1 MPLLEVRIPIS
12 PTPAFLN
19 RVRLI
24 AASLRQWYP
33 DTVVTV
39 SCYPPMETAKG
50 AIVVGSRWNLA
61 GGATVDFRYVATADF
76 NRWAG
81 TRSPY
86 LATVMD
92 TWKPPFYGDYILH
105 LDADVIPIRPFPE
118 WFAERGL
125 CGVMAHVPSLSD
137 GAWSMLFRDYGVTQ
151 PRFVHEYTGGGIMC
165 QAGTVGPLYFNSGVV
180 FGRRE
185 LFERIAE
192 PTLEAIDFLAGQF
205 PDSYWF
211 DQQALAL
218 GIAASG
224 VPAKTFPLRYNFP
237 NRPAFDRA
245 HPEELADMR
254 FCHAMQTDVVDRDS
268 DFESDAALDALCAR
282 TDLDGSNE
290 VLRQR
295 VSELR

>member
-19 RVRLI
+19 RARLI

-33 DTVVTV
+33 DMVVTV
-39 SCYPPMETAKG
+39 SAYPPTFGWGINNA
-50 AIVVGSRWNLA
+50 RWPSDA
-61 GGATVDFRYVATADF
+61 EF

-81 TRSPY
+81 SRSPY

-92 TWKPPFYGDYILH
+92 TWKPPFCGDYILH

-118 WFAERGL
+118 WFDERGL
-125 CGVMAHVPSLSD
+125 CGVQAHVPSLSNED
-137 GAWSMLFRDYGVTQ
+137 WRHLFREFGIFPPLMQ
-151 PRFVHEYTGGGIMC
+151 NWYTGSGIMC
-165 QAGTVGPLYFNSGVV
+165 EPKMGPLYYNSGVV

-192 PTLEAIDFLAGQF
+192 PTLEAIDFLARQF

-211 DQQALAL
+211 DQWALAL

-245 HPEELADMR
+245 HPEEVADMR
-254 FCHAMQTDVVDRDS
+254 FCHAMQTDIVDRDR
-268 DFESDAALDALCAR
+268 DFESDAAMDAFCAR

-295 VSELR
+295 VSEIR

>member
-1 MPLLEVRIPIS
+1 MPLIECRIPIS
-12 PTPAFLN
+12 PTPAFFN

-33 DTVVTV
+33 DTVVMV
-39 SCYPPMETAKG
+39 SCYPPR
-50 AIVVGSRWNLA
+50 GSLPFDGCHFTN
-61 GGATVDFRYVATADF
+61 GPHDIDFD
-76 NRWAG
+76 RWAG

-92 TWKPPFYGDYILH
+92 TWKPPFHGDYILH

-118 WFAERGL
+118 WFDERGL
-125 CGVMAHVPSLSD
+125 CGVQAHVPSLSNAEWR
-137 GAWSMLFRDYGVTQ
+137 GLFRLYGVIQ
-151 PRFVHEYTGGGIMC
+151 PRLDHEYTGGGIMC
-165 QAGTVGPLYFNSGVV
+165 QPRRGPLYYNSGVV

-185 LFERIAE
+185 LFELIAE
-192 PTLEAIDFLAGQF
+192 PTWEAISFLASTF

-245 HPEELADMR
+245 HPEELADVR
-254 FCHAMQTDVVDRDS
+254 FLHAMQTNIVDRDR
-268 DFESDAALDALCAR
+268 DFESEEALASMCAR
-282 TDLDGSNE
+282 TDLEGSNE
-290 VLRQR
+290 VLRLR
-295 VSELR
+295 VSEIRRLG

>member
-1 MPLLEVRIPIS
+1 MPLLECRIPIS

-24 AASLRQWYP
+24 AASLRHWYP
-33 DTVVTV
+33 ETDLTI
-39 SCYPPMETAKG
+39 SCY
-50 AIVVGSRWNLA
+50 GSSPALLPDDIDAYW
-61 GGATVDFRYVATADF
+61 RYPTDAEF

-118 WFAERGL
+118 WFDERCL
-125 CGVMAHVPSLSD
+125 CGVQAHVPSLSD

-192 PTLEAIDFLAGQF
+192 PTLEAIDFLARQF

-224 VPAKTFPLRYNFP
+224 VPARCFPLRYNFP
-237 NRPAFDRA
+237 NRGSFDRV
-245 HPEELADMR
+245 HPEEVANMV
-254 FCHAMQTDVVDRDS
+254 FCHAMDTSIIDRDK
-268 DFESDAALDALCAR
+268 DFESEAALESLCAS

-295 VSELR
+295 VSELDDRHMDLPSD

>member
-33 DTVVTV
+33 DVEMNI
-39 SCYPPMETAKG
+39 SCYPNPDVWQMIAAG
-50 AIVVGSRWNLA
+50 AHDGEF
-61 GGATVDFRYVATADF
+61 DFRAIYAGDF
-76 NRWAG
+76 DRWAG
-81 TRSPY
+81 SRAPY

-92 TWKPPFYGDYILH
+92 TWKPPFHGDYILH
-105 LDADVIPIRPFPE
+105 LDADVIPIRTFPE
-118 WFAERGL
+118 WFDERGL
-125 CGVMAHVPSLSD
+125 CGVQAHVPSLSD

-151 PRFVHEYTGGGIMC
+151 PRFAHEYTGGGIMC
-165 QAGTVGPLYFNSGVV
+165 QAGTVGPLYCNSGVV

-192 PTLEAIDFLAGQF
+192 PTLEAIDFLARQF

-211 DQQALAL
+211 DQWALAL

-245 HPEELADMR
+245 HLEELADMR
-254 FCHAMQTDVVDRDS
+254 FCHAMQTDVVDRDR
-268 DFESDAALDALCAR
+268 DFESEGAMDVLCAR
-282 TDLDGSNE
+282 TDLEGSNE